1 MGIGIV
7 LGALFFVIGILG
19 WILWVFLTFKEGE
32 YWKILI
38 VLLLLSPYFFV
49 YLTN

>member
-1 MGIGIV
+1 MGIGTV
-7 LGALFFVIGILG
+7 LGALFFVIGIFG
-19 WILWVFLTFKEGE
+19 WLLWVFLTFKEGE

-38 VLLLLSPYFFV
+38 VLLLFSPYFFV